1 MRVDSLP
8 SPGDLSN
15 SILLRR
21 EAAKA
26 ISSVEITS
34 VNYPGGLS
42 GQATKLHAFFTGCA
56 SAIAAL
62 RDVSAPTITAVN
74 RPASE
79 PGVLRVRFSEAMDKT
94 VLCAASAFVCTPA
107 ETLLEIEWALE
118 RDDELVIRVADGSV
132 AGVTNLAYTQPG
144 TNQLRDRGGNLVATD
159 ATTAITDVA

>member
-42 GQATKLHAFFTGCA
+42 GQATKLHGFFTGCA
-56 SAIAAL
+56 ATLAAL
-62 RDVSAPTITAVN
+62 RDVTAPTIVAVN

-79 PGVLRVRFSEAMDKT
+79 PGVLRVRFSEAMDES
-94 VLCAASAFVCTPA
+94 VLCAASAFVCIPA
-107 ETLLEIEWALE
+107 DTLLDIAWTVG
-118 RDDELVIRVADGSV
+118 RDDELVVRALDGSF

-144 TNQLRDRGGNLVATD
+144 VNQLRDRGGNLVATD
-159 ATTAITDVA
+159 ATTPITDIA